1 LGLDRGR
8 LRLKGLFA
16 FGSVALALGYVVP
29 TVGVASGP
37 VTPVAASLSRPE
49 AGPIALSSRQ
59 TRILEET
66 RVFDGRAVRF
76 VQRKRTTILPLPFT
90 TRQVGDPNLAQGTTA
105 VETPG
110 AAGARTLVVSEWL
123 LDGALVDSAT
133 LIDTTAPAAERVVRV
148 GSKAA
153 PPPPPPT
160 PQPLPFDPTK
170 DYLRAIAGSATS
182 YCLTGTT
189 ATGTQAG
196 PGSIAVDPTVIK
208 LGSHL
213 YVPGYGYG
221 YAVDTG
227 SAIKGTLID
236 VWLTCDAAIQWGRR
250 SVTIYVLAN

>member
-1 LGLDRGR
+1 
-8 LRLKGLFA
+8 
-16 FGSVALALGYVVP
+16 
-29 TVGVASGP
+29 
-37 VTPVAASLSRPE
+37 VTPVAANPSRPG
-49 AGPIALSSRQ
+49 AGQIALTSRQ

-66 RVFDGRAVRF
+66 RVYDGRAVRF
-76 VQRKRTTILPLPFT
+76 VQRQRTTILPLPFS
-90 TRQVGDPNLAQGTTA
+90 TRQVGDPNLPAGTTA
-105 VETPG
+105 VDTPG
-110 AAGARTLVVSEWL
+110 AAGARTLVVSEWM
-123 LDGALVDSAT
+123 LDGDLVDTAT
-133 LIDTTAPAAERVVRV
+133 LTDTTTAAAERVVRV
-148 GSKAA
+148 GSKPA
-153 PPPPPPT
+153 PPPPPT

-170 DYLRAIAGSATS
+170 NYLRAIAGSATS